1 MLHGEQILVT
11 GVATPDSI
19 AFATARAVLA
29 QGGRVILGA
38 FPRDLEAAADL
49 ARDLDPTI
57 EVLALDLCDHLQV
70 DAAIRRIGSAHGALH
85 GAVHAVAFSPRDA
98 LGGELTATSPENI
111 ELAFRTSAWT
121 LSSIARL
128 LQDLAPPTGASLVG
142 LDFDADDRA
151 WPVYNWM
158 GVCKAALRS
167 TAGYLAR
174 DLGARR
180 IRVNLVAAG
189 PIETRAGRGIPG
201 FEHLLSAWE
210 STSPLPWSTRDAAPV
225 ADAVCFLLSDL
236 ARAITGEV
244 LHVDGGYHAMAAPL
258 TPEQRAARDRGPD
271 DDGAAPVNALTGGSH
286 GR

>member
-1 MLHGEQILVT
+1 MTMLHGEQVLVT

-19 AFATARAVLA
+19 AFATARSVLE

-38 FPRDLEAAADL
+38 FPRDLDAATEL
-49 ARDLDPTI
+49 ARGLDPTI
-57 EVLALDLCDHLQV
+57 EVLALDLCDHSQV
-70 DAAIRRIGSAHGALH
+70 SGAIHRIGGTYGALH
-85 GAVHAVAFSPRDA
+85 GAVHAVAFSPRSA
-98 LGGELTATSPENI
+98 LGGDLTATDPHDI

-128 LQDLAPPTGASLVG
+128 LQSLSPPQGASLVG
-142 LDFDADDRA
+142 LDFDANDQA

-167 TAGYLAR
+167 AAGYLAR
-174 DLGARR
+174 DLGAQR

-210 STSPLPWSTRDAAPV
+210 STSPLPWSTTDASPV

-236 ARAITGEV
+236 SRAITGEV

-258 TPEQRAARDRGPD
+258 TPEQRAARDLG
-271 DDGAAPVNALTGGSH
+271 GAN
-286 GR
+286 

>member
-1 MLHGEQILVT
+1 MSMLQGKKILVT

-19 AFATARAVLA
+19 AFATARSVLE
-29 QGGRVILGA
+29 QGGQVILGA
-38 FPRDLEAAADL
+38 FPRDVDAATDL
-49 ARDLDPTI
+49 ARGLDPAI
-57 EVLALDLCDHLQV
+57 EVLPLDLFDHAQV
-70 DAAIRRIGSAHGALH
+70 DAAIQRIGGSFGELH

-98 LGGELTATSPENI
+98 LGGDLTATAPENI
-111 ELAFRTSAWT
+111 ELAFRTSTWT
-121 LSSIARL
+121 LASIARL
-128 LQDLAPPTGASLVG
+128 LQSLAPAQGASLVG
-142 LDFDADDRA
+142 LDFDANDKA

-174 DLGARR
+174 DLGAQR

-189 PIETRAGRGIPG
+189 PIETRAGKGIPG

-210 STSPLPWSTRDAAPV
+210 TTSPLPWSTTDASPV

-236 ARAITGEV
+236 SRAITGEV

-258 TPEQRAARDRGPD
+258 TPEQRAARDLG
-271 DDGAAPVNALTGGSH
+271 GAN
-286 GR
+286 